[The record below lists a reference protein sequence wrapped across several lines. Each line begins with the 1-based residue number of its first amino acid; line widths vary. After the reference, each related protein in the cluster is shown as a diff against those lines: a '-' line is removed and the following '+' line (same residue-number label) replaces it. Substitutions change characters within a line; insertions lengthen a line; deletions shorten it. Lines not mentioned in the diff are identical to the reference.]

1 MAQTH
6 VGVRGGQRFRKLPR
20 GTNRG
25 SSWGRGAICADAA
38 PLSFTGKAAQA
49 LNRQHS
55 QRIRELE
62 QEAERVRAE
71 LSEGQRQL
79 RELEG
84 KEPQD
89 AGERSQLQEFR
100 RRVAAA
106 QSQVQVSLRTWG
118 VAAAAAQAGVLGA
131 RHVGSG
137 AQAHYT
143 TWRCRGPRAQLAGAA
158 DALLTSPVRL
168 AVAGVSPALSTAEAG
183 RWVLP
188 DHHQRDQGEGE
199 GRALRQSSLRSPP
212 HALTCSSVFLLS
224 VSPSTQVL
232 HLFIPLSVDATKCPF
247 IHLS

>member
-1 MAQTH
+1 MAD
-6 VGVRGGQRFRKLPR
+6 RGLEKPPR
-20 GTNRG
+20 GLNRW
-25 SSWGRGAICADAA
+25 SSWRRGAAWADVVPIPA
-38 PLSFTGKAAQA
+38 GKAAQA

-106 QSQVQVSLRTWG
+106 QSQVQVSVRTRGWQLRLPR
-118 VAAAAAQAGVLGA
+118 LGSQEQDRWA
-131 RHVGSG
+131 R
-137 AQAHYT
+137 AQAHNGT
-143 TWRCRGPRAQLAGAA
+143 RECQGCRAQVAGGA
-158 DALLTSPVRL
+158 DALLTFQGEAGVISKL
-168 AVAGVSPALSTAEAG
+168 AVPGVSPAVNTALAG

-188 DHHQRDQGEGE
+188 DNHLGEQGGQS
-199 GRALRQSSLRSPP
+199 ALP
-212 HALTCSSVFLLS
+212 HAALPPFSSPCTYLS
-224 VSPSTQVL
+224 HLPSVCLPIRPCNSPL
-232 HLFIPLSVDATKCPF
+232 YPF
-247 IHLS
+247 IS